1 MQLRRSILAQVDI
14 KELIDSDDLTPE
26 EKSKSTASLL
36 AERDSTL
43 AEWERLVPPD
53 RRFLDLSIFTYER
66 PKLQLRA
73 LILCHV
79 FGR

>member
-1 MQLRRSILAQVDI
+1 MG
-14 KELIDSDDLTPE
+14 SDQYGLV
-26 EKSKSTASLL
+26 
-36 AERDSTL
+36 L

-53 RRFLDLSIFTYER
+53 RRSLDSSIFTYER